1 MIFQYQSVIVA
12 TICRILIPFLQL
24 YSLYVVMHGH
34 SSPGGGFQG
43 GLIMGA
49 SFILLVISKGRE
61 VALRHMSEKAN
72 TIFSSLGVLL
82 YGGIG
87 LACMILGANYLDYSV
102 LPFPGATAARARYLG
117 MLGIEVG
124 VGISVMAIMMSIFLN
139 LLDPV
144 ASSEKDDGIP
154 R

>member
-49 SFILLVISKGRE
+49 SFILLVISRGKE
-61 VALRHMSEKAN
+61 EALRHMSEKAN
-72 TIFSSLGVLL
+72 TIFASLGVLL
-82 YGGIG
+82 YAGIG

-102 LPFPGATAARARYLG
+102 LPFPGATVARARYLG
-117 MLGIEVG
+117 ILGIEFG
-124 VGISVMAIMMSIFLN
+124 VWISVMAIMMSIFLN
-139 LLDPV
+139 LLEP
-144 ASSEKDDGIP
+144 ASSSEKDDGIP